1 MIELEYNGF
10 IGITC
15 GQRKD
20 GSRAVLWSD
29 NQVEWFDKD
38 EFENVLQASSFAG
51 AVRAELCSD
60 TFLSTHSILA
70 EVSA

>member
-29 NQVEWFDKD
+29 NQVEWFNKD
-38 EFENVLQASSFAG
+38 EFENVLH
-51 AVRAELCSD
+51 
-60 TFLSTHSILA
+60 LSTVSILA
-70 EVSA
+70 DTEA

>member
-10 IGITC
+10 VGITV

-38 EFENVLQASSFAG
+38 EFENVLH
-51 AVRAELCSD
+51 
-60 TFLSTHSILA
+60 LSTVSILA
-70 EVSA
+70 DVEV

>member
-10 IGITC
+10 HGTTC

-38 EFENVLQASSFAG
+38 EFENVLHLG
-51 AVRAELCSD
+51 
-60 TFLSTHSILA
+60 TYSTLVA
-70 EVSA
+70 TEV

>member
-10 IGITC
+10 IGTTC

-29 NQVEWFDKD
+29 NQVEWFSKD
-38 EFENVLQASSFAG
+38 EFENILQVSIEASL
-51 AVRAELCSD
+51 ED
-60 TFLSTHSILA
+60 FLSTFSVLA
-70 EVSA
+70 DTEEA

>member
-29 NQVEWFDKD
+29 NQVEWFGKD
-38 EFENVLQASSFAG
+38 EFENIIH
-51 AVRAELCSD
+51 
-60 TFLSTHSILA
+60 LSTFSILA
-70 EVSA
+70 DAEV

>member
-10 IGITC
+10 TGTTC

-29 NQVEWFDKD
+29 NQVEWFGKD
-38 EFENVLQASSFAG
+38 EFENVLH
-51 AVRAELCSD
+51 
-60 TFLSTHSILA
+60 LSVHSILA
-70 EVSA
+70 STEEA

>member
-10 IGITC
+10 IGTTC

-29 NQVEWFDKD
+29 NQVEWLSAD
-38 EFENVLQASSFAG
+38 EFENVLH
-51 AVRAELCSD
+51 
-60 TFLSTHSILA
+60 LSTLSILA
-70 EVSA
+70 EVV